1 MNTQKKLS
9 DWLNSG
15 EYQVE
20 LENAL
25 TKIIRKADSSK
36 NESETANA
44 FETEIYF
51 QIRSKLG
58 IELSIKK
65 EVKLNSIKH
74 KFELRDRKSGRGR
87 LDAVINNLVIEYK
100 HHNKL
105 NNERQRHEAYSQ
117 VEDYLTA
124 LYKKENVQY
133 DAILTDGIRIAY
145 FQMSSNH
152 KIYSTKLRTLKKID
166 LDKIIKAILNNEYK
180 KFDSDNIV
188 NDFFISPSSN
198 SSSKKLAKTLFYV
211 LINHPTP
218 KTSMLYS
225 EWENLMHLSLDD
237 NGKSQDIEKRRNDL
251 SKIFSITIN
260 NNESEFKAIYAL
272 QTTYAIIVKLIACR
286 AVDFV
291 NFNDKVNTYHD
302 LTALNSSSAQTFFQK
317 MEDGYSYKMGVQNFL
332 EGDFFSWY
340 SDEQQWNDAIFNNIN
355 GILELV
361 DTYSTFSFNVKFE
374 PIDVFKD
381 LYMSI
386 IPQSIRHSMGE
397 YFTPE
402 WLADY
407 VVNSTIKLYKKGEW
421 KAVDPCC
428 GSGIFLVTLI
438 KNIVGDL
445 CIDDLP
451 DDDKHLLLYKILT
464 SVYGVDINPLS
475 VLSARVSYYLAIQ
488 PLCSDSNVEIP
499 VYLGDS
505 ALTPQKITID
515 NIPCFEYSISNKL
528 GKELKIV
535 FPENF
540 VERKDFCAIMSGLQS
555 YVKTGVPDCLYET
568 ILSNLDEKERTSKL
582 LQDKIKEMCSSL
594 VFLHNENWDGIWIR
608 IAMNYMLIARMK
620 DFNIIIGNPP
630 WVKWEHLPSSYAD
643 KIKKICDIK
652 HIFCNDGG
660 VYGGAQLNICALI
673 SNVTA
678 TNWLTTD
685 GILAF
690 LMPDSIMSQNS
701 YEEFRNFYIDYA
713 KNKRMYLQ
721 TIDRWLPPLRPFR
734 VGTKCVTQDFNTYYF
749 SYNKIDYS
757 KGISVTTISRK
768 KTSDDSIN
776 KFRTFKDVEDMLV
789 IGEQQAKQCSKDSTA
804 FTYTSGEFDFTK
816 IIGQTDYLYR
826 TGVESTPFEIFKL
839 LGYGKSNKKNHYR
852 FKNKVKKGNR
862 YKVDDIPDNG
872 WDFSTKYIYPIIE
885 GPSVQPFKCE
895 SGNNFHIIAYNED
908 SPTTP
913 VPLNE
918 LIKKAP
924 ELAAYLSNH
933 KNILDKQ
940 SERSKMMHNGEE
952 FYALSKIGPYTFAPF
967 VVAARDN
974 TYFCSS
980 VVKNDITPWGEKKKS
995 ICVKHTIIISQD
1007 INGNFISED
1016 EAHYING
1023 ILNSSIVHAYIH
1035 NTFKTNGFSLN
1046 KSKLCLPKYDKKN
1059 LVHKNI
1065 VKLSKQAT
1073 KKQTNIPEIQK
1084 KLTDLYIKVCEE
1096 VNVSN

>member
-1 MNTQKKLS
+1 MNTQKKIS

-74 KFELRDRKSGRGR
+74 KFELRNRKSGRGR

-105 NNERQRHEAYSQ
+105 NNERQRREAYSQ

-152 KIYSTKLRTLKKID
+152 KIYSTKLRTLKKLD

-198 SSSKKLAKTLFYV
+198 SSSKKLAKTLFNV
-211 LINHPTP
+211 LVNHPTP

-260 NNESEFKAIYAL
+260 SNESEFKAIYAL

-302 LTALNSSSAQTFFQK
+302 LTALNSTSAQAFFQK

-340 SDEQQWNDAIFNNIN
+340 SDEKQWNDAIFNHIN

-361 DTYSTFSFNVKFE
+361 DTYSTFSFNIKFE

-407 VVNSTIKLYKKGEW
+407 VVNNTIKLYKKGDW

-428 GSGIFLVTLI
+428 GSGIFLVTQDGQRT
-438 KNIVGDL
+438 VGR
-445 CIDDLP
+445 CSTHHVA
-451 DDDKHLLLYKILT
+451 HLFRCTVIRCHVTTVDRHLY
-464 SVYGVDINPLS
+464 
-475 VLSARVSYYLAIQ
+475 
-488 PLCSDSNVEIP
+488 
-499 VYLGDS
+499 
-505 ALTPQKITID
+505 
-515 NIPCFEYSISNKL
+515 
-528 GKELKIV
+528 
-535 FPENF
+535 
-540 VERKDFCAIMSGLQS
+540 
-555 YVKTGVPDCLYET
+555 T
-568 ILSNLDEKERTSKL
+568 ILRLSHGIRQVDGDFSRKL
-582 LQDKIKEMCSSL
+582 IVLQL
-594 VFLHNENWDGIWIR
+594 VFLIR
-608 IAMNYMLIARMK
+608 EILGCGLCRFSRHRVEADVKRGQFARYSRTAVATRRITAVAGHVT
-620 DFNIIIGNPP
+620 II
-630 WVKWEHLPSSYAD
+630 
-643 KIKKICDIK
+643 
-652 HIFCNDGG
+652 
-660 VYGGAQLNICALI
+660 
-673 SNVTA
+673 
-678 TNWLTTD
+678 
-685 GILAF
+685 
-690 LMPDSIMSQNS
+690 
-701 YEEFRNFYIDYA
+701 
-713 KNKRMYLQ
+713 
-721 TIDRWLPPLRPFR
+721 
-734 VGTKCVTQDFNTYYF
+734 
-749 SYNKIDYS
+749 
-757 KGISVTTISRK
+757 
-768 KTSDDSIN
+768 
-776 KFRTFKDVEDMLV
+776 
-789 IGEQQAKQCSKDSTA
+789 
-804 FTYTSGEFDFTK
+804 
-816 IIGQTDYLYR
+816 
-826 TGVESTPFEIFKL
+826 
-839 LGYGKSNKKNHYR
+839 
-852 FKNKVKKGNR
+852 
-862 YKVDDIPDNG
+862 
-872 WDFSTKYIYPIIE
+872 
-885 GPSVQPFKCE
+885 
-895 SGNNFHIIAYNED
+895 
-908 SPTTP
+908 PT
-913 VPLNE
+913 
-918 LIKKAP
+918 
-924 ELAAYLSNH
+924 
-933 KNILDKQ
+933 
-940 SERSKMMHNGEE
+940 
-952 FYALSKIGPYTFAPF
+952 
-967 VVAARDN
+967 VAA
-974 TYFCSS
+974 
-980 VVKNDITPWGEKKKS
+980 VVFTFRKR
-995 ICVKHTIIISQD
+995 
-1007 INGNFISED
+1007 
-1016 EAHYING
+1016 
-1023 ILNSSIVHAYIH
+1023 IV
-1035 NTFKTNGFSLN
+1035 L
-1046 KSKLCLPKYDKKN
+1046 
-1059 LVHKNI
+1059 
-1065 VKLSKQAT
+1065 
-1073 KKQTNIPEIQK
+1073 
-1084 KLTDLYIKVCEE
+1084 
-1096 VNVSN
+1096 